1 MRRTLFTIALP
12 EEKFYIPENKDINVI
27 ITKVGKACSAYA
39 LTKALIE
46 LKPDVVVNIG
56 SAGTAKLD
64 VGDIV
69 VSRHFIDR
77 DLAPLAIEGVKSE
90 IKSADTTA
98 PFPSLVA
105 GEENYGDFIVN
116 TGDDFVTDRA
126 GIKGDVIDM
135 EAFAQAMVCCEE
147 GVSFVAV
154 KYITDKVGGNSI
166 KIWSEKLKEAQKAL
180 QMYVSKYIMPVLSV

>member
-12 EEKFYIPENKDINVI
+12 EEKFYIPEYDGINVI

-39 LTKALIE
+39 LTKALVE
-46 LKPDVVVNIG
+46 FKPEIVVNIG
-56 SAGTAKLD
+56 SAGTVKLN

-69 VSRHFIDR
+69 VSRHFCDR

-90 IKSADTTA
+90 INSSCVT

-105 GEENYGDFIVN
+105 GVENYSDFIVN
-116 TGDDFVTDRA
+116 TGDDFVTDRT

-135 EAFAQAMVCCEE
+135 EAFAQAMVCGEE
-147 GVSFVAV
+147 RIPFVAV
-154 KYITDKVGGNSI
+154 KYVTDKIGENSI

-180 QMYVSKYIMPVLSV
+180 QMYVVKYMMPVLSV